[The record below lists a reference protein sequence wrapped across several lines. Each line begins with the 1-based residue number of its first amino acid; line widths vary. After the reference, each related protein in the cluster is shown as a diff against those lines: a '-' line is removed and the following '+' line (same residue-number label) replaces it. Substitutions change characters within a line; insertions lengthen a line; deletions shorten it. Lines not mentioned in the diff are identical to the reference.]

1 MKSVLSFF
9 LLITFFFG
17 IFAQETPT
25 PCINPG
31 DSCPTH
37 DDGTLLAALCDPEE
51 TICIYANQDQ
61 SETVCITCT
70 YGACNLDF
78 SPCSATICAT
88 CCPPPGANGDPH
100 FIGFHNQRY
109 DFHGLKDSTFLI
121 YSDPQIFINAE
132 LVDGSWKKEGST
144 YMGALGIQL
153 GPNKMT
159 VSAHEGIHFLPFT
172 RISERESIIKLDG
185 CGHVKIDG
193 TFQNGKLV
201 QWKRVI
207 IDYEE
212 YDIVITRSVP
222 AESKTPEESA
232 YLNIQKI
239 SIPKSV
245 IKASGVL
252 GQSLSMENTI
262 NVTSNTWL
270 VKGDILSTK
279 CKATTFTNAGNR
291 YTTNNCPE
299 AAQTFYVKRVA
310 SSMD

>member
-1 MKSVLSFF
+1 MKVSLLIALF
-9 LLITFFFG
+9 LLFISSV
-17 IFAQETPT
+17 FAGGGCKKLGDDCDGGYGEQYCQENSG
-25 PCINPG
+25 CNSNKKCGCKFG
-31 DSCPTH
+31 DSSN
-37 DDGTLLAALCDPEE
+37 G
-51 TICIYANQDQ
+51 Y
-61 SETVCITCT
+61 
-70 YGACNLDF
+70 
-78 SPCSATICAT
+78 CS
-88 CCPPPGANGDPH
+88 PPPSTAPPATTQPGAHGDPH

-109 DFHGLKDSTFLI
+109 DFHGFKDATFLI

-132 LVDGSWKKEGST
+132 LVDGSWKKKGST

-193 TFQNGKLV
+193 TFKNGVLV

-252 GQSLSMENTI
+252 GQSLTENTSI
-262 NVTSNTWL
+262 DLTSKTWF

-279 CKATTFTNAGNR
+279 CKATTFTNLGNR
-291 YTTNNCPE
+291 YTTDNCPE